1 MKKATKR
8 SNGEGTIYFDE
19 KQKTWRAEIRW
30 IDSCGN
36 SHRKTWGDKK
46 KTIVKAKLDEFKKQL
61 LLNNGK
67 FNPNEVTFKE
77 FAEYWVHNIFKSTV
91 KPTSYARKVDTL
103 NNQVYPYLE
112 GIPVNKIT
120 HSDIQIMVKD
130 LSDKGLS
137 YSAIL
142 NTFR

>member
-1 MKKATKR
+1 MKKTSKR

-19 KQKTWRAEIRW
+19 KQKTWRAEIQW
-30 IDSCGN
+30 VDSAGITR
-36 SHRKTWGDKK
+36 RKSWKDKK
-46 KTIVKAKLDEFKKQL
+46 QTSIKAKMKEFKKQL
-61 LLNNGK
+61 LLNNGN
-67 FNPNEVTFKE
+67 FNPNDVTFKE

-120 HSDIQIMVKD
+120 HYNVETIKFKTV
-130 LSDKGLS
+130 
-137 YSAIL
+137 
-142 NTFR
+142 